1 MYDYL
6 RCRPVAVLMY
16 IKNRIVNSLNA
27 DSQQTRCGGFRGR
40 KTCFESDGCCSYLKK
55 YILWVYESIY
65 FWCMEVYTFECKSI
79 YFLHIRTIVSWW
91 HYILYTLNRCV
102 LIEMVFSIGLIT
114 KSSFFLTSPLLSNRY
129 SAVSP
134 MFSVW

>member
-65 FWCMEVYTFECKSI
+65 FCVSKYILLMGESIYFSSVKVYTFE
-79 YFLHIRTIVSWW
+79 RD
-91 HYILYTLNRCV
+91 
-102 LIEMVFSIGLIT
+102 
-114 KSSFFLTSPLLSNRY
+114 
-129 SAVSP
+129 
-134 MFSVW
+134 